1 MTKFF
6 SPEYKEKFD
15 SKEEAVAYLTE
26 AFKWAYGEGENIAE
40 AYHLEWF
47 IEDNLEEWDEEE
59 EGDEALEEGDYK
71 YHKELDEE

>member
-47 IEDNLEEWDEEE
+47 IEENLEEWEEE
-59 EGDEALEEGDYK
+59 EW
-71 YHKELDEE
+71 